1 MANATPDLRLP
12 FQPQG
17 ITVQS
22 KNVKVA
28 HTRLPSVGFRSWSRI
43 LAVSLQVT
51 WVINLAVGCHY
62 FPPGQQ
68 LLPQPLIGLLPT
80 LLFGEQRHNGCEPSP
95 VPNYIKLHRLET
107 EAHVCEQLAQGC
119 CRKRAAGSRTR
130 DLHSRKSN
138 ALTTTPPPGHKH
150 SNGWRRNKWNVLM
163 VCFSAV
169 CSFINVSFR
178 TDVSAFWAFLSSR
191 HSSALYCFYC
201 IVSVLMNKKFNCF
214 IHVHFASNFSSIL
227 FLSLTRSP
235 RSISCFPGKKINF
248 CFPRNFRL
256 SFSCTSAFS
265 TRSAKLET
273 LSSNVN
279 TFIKHTG
286 WITPQRIFN
295 ISRIVKLQ
303 MIRYDTKCYFSVRS
317 KAAWVGLLK
326 N

>member
-1 MANATPDLRLP
+1 MASATPDLRLP

-17 ITVQS
+17 ITAQS

-95 VPNYIKLHRLET
+95 VHNYIKLHRLVT
-107 EAHVCEQLAQGC
+107 EANVCEQLTQGC
-119 CRKRAAGSRTR
+119 CPKARGRESNPRPSQSQVQRSNPLRHHQVTNTLMGDAGISGTF
-130 DLHSRKSN
+130 
-138 ALTTTPPPGHKH
+138 
-150 SNGWRRNKWNVLM
+150 LM

-191 HSSALYCFYC
+191 QSSALYCFYC
-201 IVSVLMNKKFNCF
+201 IIPVLMNKKFNWL
-214 IHVHFASNFSSIL
+214 IRVHFASNL
-227 FLSLTRSP
+227 HQ
-235 RSISCFPGKKINF
+235 
-248 CFPRNFRL
+248 
-256 SFSCTSAFS
+256 
-265 TRSAKLET
+265 
-273 LSSNVN
+273 
-279 TFIKHTG
+279 TFIEHTVEL
-286 WITPQRIFN
+286 RHKN
-295 ISRIVKLQ
+295 I
-303 MIRYDTKCYFSVRS
+303 
-317 KAAWVGLLK
+317 
-326 N
+326 